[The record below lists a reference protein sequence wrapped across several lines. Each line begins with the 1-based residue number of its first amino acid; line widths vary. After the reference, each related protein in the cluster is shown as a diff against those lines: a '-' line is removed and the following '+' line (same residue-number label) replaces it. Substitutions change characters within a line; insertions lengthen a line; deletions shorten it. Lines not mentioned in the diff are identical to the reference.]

1 MSCEVQGMWEAL
13 YVKALN
19 RSIMLEST
27 KARYAKITV
36 EEIDEFVKI
45 IAEIAQ
51 RFEDQ
56 GPGSVGQDLDSGLK
70 LMDVR
75 HLFTF
80 RKKITYRYSLKPKFH
95 HFALSFFH
103 LDVSS
108 PALLDVC
115 ATVHHV

>member
-1 MSCEVQGMWEAL
+1 MSREVQSLWEAL

-19 RSIMLEST
+19 RSFTLEST

-45 IAEIAQ
+45 VEEVAQ
-51 RFEDQ
+51 RFEDL

-80 RKKITYRYSLKPKFH
+80 RTK
-95 HFALSFFH
+95 
-103 LDVSS
+103 
-108 PALLDVC
+108 LLTG
-115 ATVHHV
+115 TV